1 MVAFHDLRAIGLSDD
16 FSVPNG
22 LDHGDYPTF
31 HRILLYAQS
40 NLVLPPSEIKSELE
54 LAPRECAD
62 CVNRPW
68 YRCILVPGQVVLA
81 PFQLHAGLQE
91 SGEVDEA
98 TLKALN
104 VPADVRAH
112 EFESSAKRIADIK
125 IQFDQPSVVV
135 NIPTALRTCLTGW
148 FGTSMRSSLTLES
161 RQHSS
166 YRTTGEP
173 RWHFIWQPVGQSLSV
188 GLLLWSSSGHCLPG
202 RIFLRLD
209 AKPSR
214 SSGRPE
220 WAKR

>member
-81 PFQLHAGLQE
+81 DCSVP
-91 SGEVDEA
+91 EA
-98 TLKALN
+98 AYGVYT
-104 VPADVRAH
+104 
-112 EFESSAKRIADIK
+112 RI
-125 IQFDQPSVVV
+125 
-135 NIPTALRTCLTGW
+135 
-148 FGTSMRSSLTLES
+148 
-161 RQHSS
+161 SS
-166 YRTTGEP
+166 YADWIKQVVPDVLSEP
-173 RWHFIWQPVGQSLSV
+173 MTEV
-188 GLLLWSSSGHCLPG
+188 
-202 RIFLRLD
+202 
-209 AKPSR
+209 
-214 SSGRPE
+214 
-220 WAKR
+220 KR

>member
-135 NIPTALRTCLTGW
+135 NIRAYLG
-148 FGTSMRSSLTLES
+148 
-161 RQHSS
+161 
-166 YRTTGEP
+166 
-173 RWHFIWQPVGQSLSV
+173 
-188 GLLLWSSSGHCLPG
+188 
-202 RIFLRLD
+202 
-209 AKPSR
+209 A
-214 SSGRPE
+214 
-220 WAKR
+220 